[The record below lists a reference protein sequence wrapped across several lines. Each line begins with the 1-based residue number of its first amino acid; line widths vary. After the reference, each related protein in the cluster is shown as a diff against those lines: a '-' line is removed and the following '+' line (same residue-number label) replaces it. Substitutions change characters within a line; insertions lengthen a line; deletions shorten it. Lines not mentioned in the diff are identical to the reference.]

1 MMSNLIIP
9 SPADDLHV
17 HSLADDDNFF
27 QITDRLRTCTE
38 SPSNIESAKREL
50 DETKTKREKLQG
62 QLVKLQI
69 ERREMKLFC
78 KEQRDRIA
86 CVSYNWFYGT
96 IIFQPQLW
104 LRGGCKGKIERA
116 KRKLDNTRENLP
128 RIQTFIRHLEIVELP
143 EIERQ
148 VELRLEDLEF
158 LTTAETKRQNMEEN
172 AISQFP
178 SPTLLALQYIMESIH
193 EEINNTKQAEDSLDS
208 IIIQFDS
215 SIHLHY
221 GIAKTHLKEAAAH
234 NIIYESIERSDVS
247 SVDRSQVDKIDQSI
261 IDMSFREN
269 DIVNRSY
276 SEGRKEIKQ
285 AERNLRLA
293 LASVPIFIRERHS
306 RIFTELVNSTK
317 DQFLNDN
324 PRGGCQSSQERR
336 LNIQQTIDLVTH
348 AISLLDEQL
357 RTVQSLR
364 SDLRRQDTQRLEI
377 EKAVLDKNI
386 EAEKKRILVDLRKT
400 RSGQKQ

>member
-1 MMSNLIIP
+1 MN
-9 SPADDLHV
+9 
-17 HSLADDDNFF
+17 DNYF
-27 QITDRLRTCTE
+27 QITDRGLRTE
-38 SPSNIESAKREL
+38 STSNLENARHAL

-62 QLVKLQI
+62 RLVKLQI

-128 RIQTFIRHLEIVELP
+128 RIQTFIRHLEIDELP

-158 LTTAETKRQNMEEN
+158 LTTAETKRKNLEEL

-178 SPTLLALQYIMESIH
+178 SPALLALQCSMESIH
-193 EEINNTKQAEDSLDS
+193 EEINSTKQAEDNLDS
-208 IIIQFDS
+208 IIIQLES
-215 SIHLHY
+215 SVYLHY

-247 SVDRSQVDKIDQSI
+247 SILARSQVDKIDQSI

-285 AERNLRLA
+285 AERSLRLA
-293 LASVPIFIRERHS
+293 LASVPIFIRQRQS
-306 RIFTELVNSTK
+306 RIYTELVNSTK
-317 DQFLNDN
+317 DQFVNDN

-336 LNIQQTIDLVTH
+336 MNIQQTIDLVTY
-348 AISLLDEQL
+348 AMGLLEEQI
-357 RTVQSLR
+357 RTVQSIRYQL
-364 SDLRRQDTQRLEI
+364 RQDTQRLEI
-377 EKAVLDKNI
+377 DKAVLDKNI
-386 EAEKKRILVDLRKT
+386 EAEKKHVLIDLRK
-400 RSGQKQ
+400 KDLIKNNALL

>member
-1 MMSNLIIP
+1 M
-9 SPADDLHV
+9 
-17 HSLADDDNFF
+17 DDNFS
-27 QITDRLRTCTE
+27 QITDRGLRTE
-38 SPSNIESAKREL
+38 STSNLENARHAL

-62 QLVKLQI
+62 RLVKLQI

-96 IIFQPQLW
+96 LIFQPQLW

-128 RIQTFIRHLEIVELP
+128 RIQTFIRHLEIDELP

-158 LTTAETKRQNMEEN
+158 LTTAETKRKNLEEL

-178 SPTLLALQYIMESIH
+178 SPALLALQCSMKSIH
-193 EEINNTKQAEDSLDS
+193 EEINSTKQAEDNLDS
-208 IIIQFDS
+208 IIIQLES
-215 SIHLHY
+215 SVYLHY

-247 SVDRSQVDKIDQSI
+247 SIARSQVDEIDQSI

-285 AERNLRLA
+285 AERSLRLA
-293 LASVPIFIRERHS
+293 LASVPIFIRQRQS
-306 RIFTELVNSTK
+306 RIYTELVNSTK
-317 DQFLNDN
+317 DQFVNDN
-324 PRGGCQSSQERR
+324 PRGGCQSSLERR
-336 LNIQQTIDLVTH
+336 MNIQQTIDLVTY
-348 AISLLDEQL
+348 AMGLLEEQI
-357 RTVQSLR
+357 RTVQSIRYHL
-364 SDLRRQDTQRLEI
+364 RQDTQRLEI
-377 EKAVLDKNI
+377 DKAVLDKNI
-386 EAEKKRILVDLRKT
+386 EAEKKHVLIDLRK
-400 RSGQKQ
+400 KDLIKNNALL